1 MNSELV
7 IGENSNL
14 NNSGSN
20 SNGSKADSPN
30 MFLVSTFLNGNENYL
45 QWKFSVQI
53 ALRAKKKL
61 GFINGTTSRP

>member
-1 MNSELV
+1 MIPEPP

-14 NNSGSN
+14 NNSGT
-20 SNGSKADSPN
+20 NGSKADSPN

-53 ALRAKKKL
+53 ALGAKKKL